1 MQAINDFI
9 LAAAGQP
16 WVLVLVFAC
25 CVIDGFFPPIPSESV
40 VVGLAAVAATADVPN
55 PVLLIATAAAG
66 AFVGD
71 NLAYLIGRG
80 TGTQRWAWMRGPRMQ
95 GAFLW
100 AGSELRKR
108 PASLILVA
116 RFVPIGRVAVNLTAG
131 ATHFPR
137 ARFMS
142 LTVLSALLWAS
153 YSVGIGLFVGPW
165 FEKNHVLGA
174 AIAIVCAIVLGIA
187 VDFVISRLRGRTP
200 EEPTPA
206 VPPADP
212 PPNIRRPERSGPRPA
227 RGTLRSD
234 LRHVAER
241 TSSQVP
247 PVCCRRF
254 VTA

>member
-16 WVLVLVFAC
+16 WVLLLVFAC

-55 PVLLIATAAAG
+55 PAVPGRDSRRRRLL
-66 AFVGD
+66 GD
-71 NLAYLIGRG
+71 NIAYLIGRR

-95 GAFLW
+95 RAFRW
-100 AGSELRKR
+100 AGTELRKR

-137 ARFMS
+137 SRFVG

-153 YSVGIGLFVGPW
+153 YSVAIGLFFGQW
-165 FEKNHVLGA
+165 FEENHLLGV
-174 AIAIVCAIVLGIA
+174 IVAVICAIGLGIL
-187 VDFVISRLRGRTP
+187 VDLVISRLRGTLP
-200 EEPTPA
+200 EDAGQP
-206 VPPADP
+206 VPPAEP
-212 PPNIRRPERSGPRPA
+212 
-227 RGTLRSD
+227 
-234 LRHVAER
+234 
-241 TSSQVP
+241 
-247 PVCCRRF
+247 
-254 VTA
+254 

>member
-1 MQAINDFI
+1 VQAINDFI

-40 VVGLAAVAATADVPN
+40 VVGLAAVAATAGVPN
-55 PVLLIATAAAG
+55 PVLLITTAAAG

-71 NLAYLIGRG
+71 NLAYLIGRR
-80 TGTQRWAWMRGPRMQ
+80 TGTRRWRWMRRPRMQ
-95 GAFLW
+95 AAFVW
-100 AGSELRKR
+100 AGRELRKR

-116 RFVPIGRVAVNLTAG
+116 RFVPVGRVAVNLTAG
-131 ATHFPR
+131 ATHYPR
-137 ARFMS
+137 PRFVS

-174 AIAIVCAIVLGIA
+174 AISIVCAIALGLA

-200 EEPTPA
+200 KESAPSG
-206 VPPADP
+206 PPA
-212 PPNIRRPERSGPRPA
+212 ES
-227 RGTLRSD
+227 
-234 LRHVAER
+234 
-241 TSSQVP
+241 
-247 PVCCRRF
+247 
-254 VTA
+254 